1 MEPWWTPVQAGWIGA
16 MVGVLGA
23 ALGSTLGILG
33 GVCAQHGRAKGAT
46 YAVVGVGLGIGLVG
60 IVISL
65 VALASGQ
72 PYHVWYPPLL
82 VISLVALAS
91 GQPYHVWYPPLLMG
105 AVLVPVMG
113 GCLPVIRMRY
123 RQAESRKLQAQEFL
137 RS

>member
-1 MEPWWTPVQAGWIGA
+1 MEPWWTPMQAGWIGA

-23 ALGSTLGILG
+23 VLGSTLGILG
-33 GVCAQHGRAKGAT
+33 GVCAPHGRAKGAT
-46 YAVVGVGLGIGLVG
+46 YAVVGIGLGIGIVG
-60 IVISL
+60 I
-65 VALASGQ
+65 
-72 PYHVWYPPLL
+72 

-113 GCLPVIRMRY
+113 GCLPVIRMRH
-123 RQAESRKLQAQEFL
+123 REAESRKLQAQEFL